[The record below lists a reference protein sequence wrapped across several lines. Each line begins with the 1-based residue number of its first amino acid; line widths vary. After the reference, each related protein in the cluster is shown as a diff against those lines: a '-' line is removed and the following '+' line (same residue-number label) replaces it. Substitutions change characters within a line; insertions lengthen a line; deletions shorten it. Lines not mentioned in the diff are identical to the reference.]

1 MNRKMFLK
9 VADQADIQLDFEPS
23 IAIKP
28 NTIKCLKVNNTFMV
42 YAIDAHLNKQLIIE
56 TNNEGRVYKAI
67 LKHLDIKLNH
77 HGDIIKTPTKA
88 R

>member
-1 MNRKMFLK
+1 
-9 VADQADIQLDFEPS
+9 
-23 IAIKP
+23 
-28 NTIKCLKVNNTFMV
+28 MV